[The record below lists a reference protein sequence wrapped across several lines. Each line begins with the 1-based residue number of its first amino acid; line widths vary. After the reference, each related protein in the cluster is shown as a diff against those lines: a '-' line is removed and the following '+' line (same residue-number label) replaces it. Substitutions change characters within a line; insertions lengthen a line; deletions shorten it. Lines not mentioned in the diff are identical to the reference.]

1 MGIPMKILIK
11 STALIMALGMSSFAS
26 AASVGTNGLGTSF
39 SKGSTSFGAVISS
52 GSAFNENYFIL
63 GAGIGYY
70 LTQGLEVGIDVQHWF
85 SGSPSITKVTPKITY
100 VFTQFG
106 NLKPYVGTFYRRTIF
121 GEADG
126 FEIDDKNSYGYRAGA
141 YFSSKNGV
149 NIGAGL
155 IHEQYLDCDPRLD
168 CSETYPEMILSF
180 NF

>member
-1 MGIPMKILIK
+1 MKSINKLTVIL
-11 STALIMALGMSSFAS
+11 LVVLGMSNTAT
-26 AASVGTNGLGTSF
+26 AASIGTNGLSTGF
-39 SKGSTSFGAVISS
+39 AEGSTSFNAVISS
-52 GSAFNENYFIL
+52 GSAFNENYLIL

-70 LTQGLEVGIDVQHWF
+70 LMQGLEVGIDAQYWF
-85 SGSPSITKVTPKITY
+85 NGDPSITKITPKITY

-106 NLKPYVGTFYRRTIF
+106 NLKPYLGTFYRRTIF
-121 GEADG
+121 GEVDG
-126 FEIDDKNSYGYRAGA
+126 FEIEDKNSYGYRAGA